1 MKSPSD
7 RGSSRRVFL
16 AGASTMASMGA
27 APWTGRAAASA
38 NDRIGIG
45 LIGVGGR
52 GTDHLNELVRLA
64 SSQNVQ
70 VSAVCDVWRKASHSA
85 AAKLKQRLGHEPR
98 QYTRFGD
105 LLEQRDVDAVVIAT
119 PDFSHGTILNAALK
133 AGKDVYIEKP
143 MTIDL
148 ASARSALD
156 LARAGSR
163 VVQAGTQR
171 RSDGHFRAAAKHIA
185 SGELGQISRVSASVA
200 FNEPRWRRPV
210 ADVIE
215 TDVDWPAYLLHLPPR
230 PFDARLLRCWQL
242 FRDTSNGLPGLWM
255 THFAD
260 AVHMLT
266 GASHPRSAAALGG
279 IYVWKD
285 GREHT
290 DTFHA
295 VLDYPE
301 GFLFDWGMGLGN
313 AAGGHFTI
321 HGTKATLDAD
331 RWTVQAEGRGQK
343 AQHFDAEHSVSHM
356 ENWLECLRSRQRPN
370 ADIEFGY
377 QHVVATVMAAQAL
390 VTGRRQ
396 SYDPKQ
402 SAIISG

>member
-1 MKSPSD
+1 MKSPSE

-16 AGASTMASMGA
+16 AGASGAASLGA
-27 APWTGRAAASA
+27 APWIARAAASA
-38 NDRIGIG
+38 SDRIGIG

-52 GTDHLNELVRLA
+52 GTDHLNSLIHLA

-70 VSAVCDVWRKASHSA
+70 VTAVCDVWRKASGVA
-85 AAKLKQRLGHEPR
+85 AEKLKNALGHEPR
-98 QYTRFGD
+98 QYTRCGE
-105 LLEQRDVDAVVIAT
+105 LLDQRDVDAVVIAT

-133 AGKDVYIEKP
+133 AGKDVYVEKP

-171 RSDGHFRAAAKHIA
+171 RSDGHFQGAAKHIA

-200 FNEPRWRRPV
+200 FNEPRWKRPV
-210 ADVIE
+210 ADLHE
-215 TDVDWPAYLLHLPPR
+215 ADVDWPAYLLHLAPR

-242 FRDTSNGLPGLWM
+242 YRDTSNGLPGLWM

-266 GASHPRSAAALGG
+266 SSKHPHNAVALGG

-285 GREHT
+285 GRQHT
-290 DTFHA
+290 DTFHT
-295 VLDYPE
+295 VLEYPE
-301 GFLFDWGMGLGN
+301 GFLFDWSMGLGN
-313 AAGGHFTI
+313 AAGGHFTV

-331 RWTVQAEGRGQK
+331 RWTVQGEGRGRK
-343 AQHFDAEHSVSHM
+343 PRPITTDHSVSHM

-370 ADIEFGY
+370 ADIEYGY

-390 VTGRRQ
+390 ESGQRQVYDAKNRAIVTG
-396 SYDPKQ
+396 
-402 SAIISG
+402 